1 MKVELS
7 RFIILGMFT
16 AFHRLDSR
24 DDASLGLPGR
34 MTTGM
39 VGAMFGIQSAQRP
52 TRHIKCREY
61 GSKVGKRIDAAWINS
76 QETTA

>member
-39 VGAMFGIQSAQRP
+39 VGAMFGILPTSPQSANGLLGRIIRP
-52 TRHIKCREY
+52 TSR
-61 GSKVGKRIDAAWINS
+61 
-76 QETTA
+76 

>member
-39 VGAMFGIQSAQRP
+39 VGAMFGILPKSAQSASGLLGRIIPLLRTNCRIIRP
-52 TRHIKCREY
+52 TSR
-61 GSKVGKRIDAAWINS
+61 
-76 QETTA
+76 